1 MSSEVKLIVQN
12 DLEVNEEEGS
22 FTLKLATEHPQ
33 GQRHLFLSSEDVFT
47 INSFRVNIDTSDI
60 NHTMYN
66 KDCEVNLTQ
75 GEIKYVKENYEA
87 SVAALHREEK
97 NLETLGLVLNFQNH
111 EEWIEKTPDRIT
123 LHVNYKE
130 DNFGIETKEVVTT
143 YDLNLIK
150 EDYSTLKYKDRLSP
164 YNRGS
169 QTVQI
174 LQLF

>member
-143 YDLNLIK
+143 YNLNLIK
-150 EDYSTLKYKDRLSP
+150 EDYITLKYKDRLSP